1 MSVGVLHRRN
11 LILVA
16 VALVAAAAPATARAD
31 DTRCTGKTSAD
42 GRFATCFDPGNR
54 LLFAATT
61 EGYGGGILLRHV
73 MLFDDEPDLIWKLE
87 HELAFGQV
95 GGFSDRYKAVLYSGR
110 YLRHARDGHI
120 VLPFA
125 VAKKVFIPFDVGAE
139 AEVGRVSGIL
149 GAPTFELGLV
159 RTVALIDISRS
170 ANFRRRLSIG
180 TVVSWDMKLR
190 RDPVAVDDHL
200 IVPFSTG
207 LLNAHFESS
216 NGLTI
221 GDARVEAG
229 KAWSVNDGWYNALEA
244 AVTLERVLIAVNDR
258 PVSLFLGGR
267 YENRADELYGEVGLR
282 FALFQRQDR
291 RVNLKPLKQPK

>member
-1 MSVGVLHRRN
+1 MGAAKITGLT
-11 LILVA
+11 VA
-16 VALVAAAAPATARAD
+16 VALVAAAAPARAD

-54 LLFAATT
+54 LLLAATT

-87 HELAFGQV
+87 HELLVGQV
-95 GGFSDRYKAVLYSGR
+95 GGFSHRYEAVLYFGR

-125 VAKKVFIPFDVGAE
+125 VAKKVFLPFDVGAE
-139 AEVGRVSGIL
+139 AEVGRVTGIL
-149 GAPTFELGLV
+149 GAPTFELGVV

-170 ANFRRRLSIG
+170 DDFRRRLSIG
-180 TVVSWDMKLR
+180 SIVSWDMKIL
-190 RDPVAVDDHL
+190 RDPTAIQDHRV
-200 IVPFSTG
+200 IPFTTG
-207 LLNAHFESS
+207 LLNAHFETSD
-216 NGLTI
+216 GLTI

-229 KAWSVNDGWYNALEA
+229 KAWSTDEGWYSNLTA

-258 PVSLFLGGR
+258 PVSLFLAGR
-267 YENRADELYGEVGLR
+267 YENRADELYGEVGVR
-282 FALFQRQDR
+282 FALFQRPDR
-291 RVNLKPLKQPK
+291 RVNLRPLKRPE

>member
-1 MSVGVLHRRN
+1 MKAPRSALS
-11 LILVA
+11 VA
-16 VALVAAAAPATARAD
+16 VALVAAVAPATARAD

-54 LLFAATT
+54 LLMTATT

-73 MLFDDEPDLIWKLE
+73 VLFDDEPDLIWKLE
-87 HELAFGQV
+87 HELLVGHV
-95 GGFSDRYKAVLYSGR
+95 GGFSGRYEAVLYSGR

-139 AEVGRVSGIL
+139 VEVGRVTGIL
-149 GAPTFELGLV
+149 GAPTFDLGVV

-170 ANFRRRLSIG
+170 ENFRRRLSIG
-180 TVVSWDMKLR
+180 SVVSWDMKIL
-190 RDPVAVDDHL
+190 RDPTAIEDHRV
-200 IVPFSTG
+200 VPFSTG
-207 LLNAHFESS
+207 LLNAHFETS

-229 KAWSVNDGWYNALEA
+229 KAWSTSEGWHSALTA

-258 PVSLFLGGR
+258 PVSLFLAGR
-267 YENRADELYGEVGLR
+267 YENRAEELYGEVGVR

-291 RVNLKPLKQPK
+291 RVNLKPLNKPE

>member
-1 MSVGVLHRRN
+1 VGAAKITGLA
-11 LILVA
+11 VA
-16 VALVAAAAPATARAD
+16 VALVAASAPARAD
-31 DTRCTGKTSAD
+31 DTRCTGKTPAG
-42 GRFATCFDPGNR
+42 GRFAICFDPGNR
-54 LLFAATT
+54 LLLAATT
-61 EGYGGGILLRHV
+61 EGYGGGLLLRHI

-87 HELAFGQV
+87 HEFLVGRV
-95 GGFSDRYKAVLYSGR
+95 GGFSDRYDAVLYSGR

-125 VAKKVFIPFDVGAE
+125 VSKKIFIPFDVGAD
-139 AEVGRVSGIL
+139 AQVGRIGGVL
-149 GAPTFELGLV
+149 GAPTFELGVV

-170 ANFRRRLSIG
+170 EDFKRRLSIG
-180 TVVSWDMKLR
+180 TVVSWDMKVVH
-190 RDPVAVDDHL
+190 DPTNALEDHR

-207 LLNAHFESS
+207 LLNGHFETKS
-216 NGLTI
+216 GLTI

-229 KAWSVNDGWYNALEA
+229 KAWSANDGWYSALTA

-267 YENRADELYGEVGLR
+267 YENIDEQLYGEVGVR

-291 RVNLKPLKQPK
+291 RVNLRPIKKPK